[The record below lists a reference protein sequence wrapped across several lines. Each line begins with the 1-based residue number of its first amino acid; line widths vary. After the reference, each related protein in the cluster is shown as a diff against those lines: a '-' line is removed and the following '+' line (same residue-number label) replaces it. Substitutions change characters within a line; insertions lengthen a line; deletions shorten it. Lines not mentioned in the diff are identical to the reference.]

1 MIRAFDLIVVGGGI
15 NGAAISRDAAM
26 RGLRTLLL
34 EADDFASGASGH
46 NGRMIHGGLRYLENA
61 DLRLVREALR
71 EQATLLRIAPHLVR
85 RTTLLLPVMKESR
98 HPAWKVR
105 LGLVALDLLAGAWPM
120 RHQRLDRQEV
130 LSRVPAIRDD
140 SLRAGFVMQDATAD
154 HAERLTLEMVLA
166 AAEAGAEVRNRAR
179 VSKISAQATGGLSVE
194 WLEAGAGHRA
204 SAPVVVNAT
213 GAWVDE
219 VLATATGTNAALTI
233 RALGAFIVVRANP
246 DTPVEPVFVESRQ
259 DGRPVL
265 VAPWQGN
272 ILVGTTDRVL
282 APGAKDEGTTGG
294 DIDYL
299 FAALE
304 GAFRPGIF
312 RRSDILY
319 TYWGVRSLPA
329 RQGPSHRITRRH
341 AIHVHAAP
349 LAGMLSVFGGKLS
362 TCRCLAEETTDK
374 AFALLG
380 RKAPKSGTA
389 RRLLPGALPL
399 SGAVQPIDH
408 PVPEQTARRLRSL
421 YGTRAALVRDL
432 AARTPELAKVIDP
445 ASGAIA
451 AEIVF
456 AVRHEFAQ
464 SLGDILLRRTL
475 LGYGADRARGIFPA
489 FRAVARRHLGW
500 AEARIEQDIRDYE
513 AHLEATD
520 VARFQH
526 MQVSDE
532 ERRTATR

>member
-194 WLEAGAGHRA
+194 WLEADAGHRA

-219 VLATATGTNAALTI
+219 VLATATA
-233 RALGAFIVVRANP
+233 
-246 DTPVEPVFVESRQ
+246 
-259 DGRPVL
+259 
-265 VAPWQGN
+265 
-272 ILVGTTDRVL
+272 
-282 APGAKDEGTTGG
+282 
-294 DIDYL
+294 
-299 FAALE
+299 
-304 GAFRPGIF
+304 
-312 RRSDILY
+312 
-319 TYWGVRSLPA
+319 
-329 RQGPSHRITRRH
+329 
-341 AIHVHAAP
+341 
-349 LAGMLSVFGGKLS
+349 KLS
-362 TCRCLAEETTDK
+362 
-374 AFALLG
+374 LG
-380 RKAPKSGTA
+380 
-389 RRLLPGALPL
+389 
-399 SGAVQPIDH
+399 
-408 PVPEQTARRLRSL
+408 
-421 YGTRAALVRDL
+421 LVL
-432 AARTPELAKVIDP
+432 
-445 ASGAIA
+445 
-451 AEIVF
+451 
-456 AVRHEFAQ
+456 
-464 SLGDILLRRTL
+464 
-475 LGYGADRARGIFPA
+475 
-489 FRAVARRHLGW
+489 
-500 AEARIEQDIRDYE
+500 
-513 AHLEATD
+513 
-520 VARFQH
+520 
-526 MQVSDE
+526 
-532 ERRTATR
+532 